1 MLLVPRSMARERDP
15 TCRDRWKFKSRVRRC
30 KNVRRAICRIEFCA
44 TLANSTFLSSPNA
57 DAPVLARPSD
67 DVVRFGNAIR
77 RKREECVWEEER
89 RRREKTTKSAS
100 LKEVK
105 RYGHIMMN
113 KLHRTALR
121 RNVAVMGHRRHQ
133 THNQR
138 GGRRLTQALQLIRKR
153 RPSM

>member
-89 RRREKTTKSAS
+89 RRRKKNNEISQLEGGEKVRPYND
-100 LKEVK
+100 EQ
-105 RYGHIMMN
+105 
-113 KLHRTALR
+113 LHRTALR

-153 RPSM
+153 RPLM